1 VDTHGEHAECEP
13 ITGVWG
19 WDGAPSRVQGQ
30 SAWSG
35 VRGKAP

>member
-1 VDTHGEHAECEP
+1 VDTFMVSAERKP

-19 WDGAPSRVQGQ
+19 QSPYSGVQGQ

-35 VRGKAP
+35 VRGEAP